1 MVFIRFLLF
10 LKYKISH
17 GIFAGARHI
26 FLLLKEDAVMREN
39 TREFVT
45 INLAL
50 FTVLLLLAVFSL
62 GGNGA
67 VQVFT
72 GKSDSHL

>member
-1 MVFIRFLLF
+1 
-10 LKYKISH
+10 
-17 GIFAGARHI
+17 
-26 FLLLKEDAVMREN
+26 MREN

-72 GKSDSHL
+72 GNQKAIYKAETTEPVIGLMVNVYWGTEYIDRV